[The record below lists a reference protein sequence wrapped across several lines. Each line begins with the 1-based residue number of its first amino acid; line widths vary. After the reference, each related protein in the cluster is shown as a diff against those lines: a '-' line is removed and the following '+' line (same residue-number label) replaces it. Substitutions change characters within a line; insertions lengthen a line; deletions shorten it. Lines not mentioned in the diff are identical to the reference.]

1 LRKSDCSCK
10 FDEILLEAL
19 DVTLSTYGEKTRSA
33 FYDHFKKAYNISKDK
48 IPERIDEFS
57 RGLEDLFGLSSKN
70 LEIMVMMQLHL
81 KIGVVWECKEP
92 DGSSRYKRI
101 LPDLTFEEYVKFAK
115 KYYEDV
121 EESENQ
127 FEVLVTEKKAREI
140 YR

>member
-1 LRKSDCSCK
+1 LKKTDCSCK

-19 DVTLSTYGEKTRSA
+19 DITLSAYGEKTRSA
-33 FYDHFKKAYNISKDK
+33 FYDHFKKAYGISKDE
-48 IPERIDEFS
+48 IPERIEEFS

-81 KIGVVWECKEP
+81 KIGVVWECTEP
-92 DGSSRYKRI
+92 DGSVRYQRI
-101 LPDLTFEEYVKFAK
+101 LPDLTFEEYVSFAK
-115 KYYEDV
+115 KYYQSL